1 MHRQLSWLHFYNV
14 TESANSLFLEKGNA
28 MIDAILQ
35 WVIGLGGTILVPAIL
50 IILGLVVRLKPSRAI
65 QAGLTV
71 AVGMIGVNAI
81 IGILTSALAPAVQA
95 MVENFNLSLNI
106 IDMGSGTAGP
116 LSFSTTLG
124 VLIIPIAIVIN
135 LALVWMGL
143 TKTLNVDVWN
153 LWQPAMVGV
162 MVWAVTGDYLLAVC
176 SMVPFF
182 LLELLL
188 ADIFQPMISRFFGLP
203 GIAITH
209 VMALA
214 GLVLAVPLNWVFE
227 HIPGIG
233 KIDVSSETIQRRFGF
248 LGNPMFIGFV
258 IGCIIGVLA
267 RFDFAGVVNLGLQT
281 AAVLM
286 LLPKMISMFMEGLTP
301 IAEATQQFTEKH
313 LHGAD
318 VNIGMD
324 AALTVGNPDV
334 LAVSI
339 VMIPITLFIGV
350 VLPGNQVLPVGDLPT
365 LVFALC
371 LMVAAF
377 RGNFV
382 RSIIGCSIYTVTMLY
397 LATWIAPALTGAY
410 QIAGY
415 AVEGLASFVSAGLWP
430 NALGLAAAQ
439 YGGYVGVAVLS
450 VIVLVLLFY
459 VNKVLRRPSNQNV

>member
-1 MHRQLSWLHFYNV
+1 MLDS
-14 TESANSLFLEKGNA
+14 
-28 MIDAILQ
+28 ILQ
-35 WVIGLGGTILVPAIL
+35 WIIGLGGTILVPLVL
-50 IILGLVVRLKPSRAI
+50 IILGLIVRLKPSRAI

-95 MVENFNLSLNI
+95 MVDNFNLSLSI

-124 VLIIPIAIVIN
+124 VLIIPIAIVVN
-135 LALVWMGL
+135 LILIWTGM

-162 MVWAVTGDYLLAVC
+162 MVWAVTGDYVLAVC
-176 SMVPFF
+176 AMVPFF
-182 LLELLL
+182 LVELLL
-188 ADIFQPMISRFFGLP
+188 ADVFQPMISKFFNLP

-209 VMALA
+209 VMALS
-214 GLVLAVPLNWVFE
+214 GMVLAVPLNWVFD
-227 HIPGIG
+227 HIPGLN
-233 KIDVSSETIQRRFGF
+233 KINVNSETVQRRFGF
-248 LGNPMFIGFV
+248 LGNPMIIGFI

-267 RFDFAGVVNLGLQT
+267 EFDFAGVVNLGLET
-281 AAVLM
+281 AAVLV
-286 LLPKMISMFMEGLTP
+286 LLPKMIAMFMEGLTP
-301 IAEATQQFTEKH
+301 IAEATQRFTETH

-324 AALTVGNPDV
+324 AALTVGNEDV

-339 VMIPITLFIGV
+339 IMIPITLFIGV

-365 LVFALC
+365 LVYALC

-382 RSIIGCSIYTVTMLY
+382 RSIIGCTIYTVTMLY

-415 AVEGLASFVSAGLWP
+415 AVTGLASFVTAGLWP
-430 NALGLAAAQ
+430 NAVGLASAQ
-439 YGGYVGVAVLS
+439 YFGYVGV
-450 VIVLVLLFY
+450 LVFSLVALALLFY
-459 VNKVLRRPSNQNV
+459 VNKVRRASKDQA

>member
-1 MHRQLSWLHFYNV
+1 MLDS
-14 TESANSLFLEKGNA
+14 
-28 MIDAILQ
+28 ILQ
-35 WVIGLGGTILVPAIL
+35 WFIGLGGTILVPLVL
-50 IILGLVVRLKPSRAI
+50 IILGLIVRLKPSRAI

-71 AVGMIGVNAI
+71 AIGMIGVNAI
-81 IGILTSALAPAVQA
+81 INILTSALAPAVQA
-95 MVENFNLSLNI
+95 MVDNFNLSLNI

-135 LALVWMGL
+135 LVLIWAGL

-162 MVWAVTGDYLLAVC
+162 MVWAVTGDYALATC
-176 SMVPFF
+176 AMIPFF

-188 ADIFQPMISRFFGLP
+188 ADVFQPLISKFFNLP

-209 VMALA
+209 VMALS
-214 GLVLAVPLNWVFE
+214 GMVLAVPLNWLFD
-227 HIPGIG
+227 HIPGLS
-233 KIDVSSETIQRRFGF
+233 KVNVNSETVQKRFGF
-248 LGNPMFIGFV
+248 LGNPMIIGFI

-267 RFDFAGVVNLGLQT
+267 EFDFSGVVNLGVET
-281 AAVLM
+281 AAVLV

-301 IAEATQQFTEKH
+301 IAEATQEFTEKH
-313 LHGAD
+313 LRGAD

-324 AALTVGNPDV
+324 AALTVGNSDV

-365 LVFALC
+365 LVYALC

-415 AVEGLASFVSAGLWP
+415 AVEGLASFVTAGLWP
-430 NALGLAAAQ
+430 NAVGLAAAQ
-439 YGGYVGVAVLS
+439 YFGYVGVVVVS
-450 VIVLVLLFY
+450 LVALALLFY
-459 VNKVLRRPSNQNV
+459 VNRVRRGAKQDA

>member
-1 MHRQLSWLHFYNV
+1 
-14 TESANSLFLEKGNA
+14 

-35 WVIGLGGTILVPAIL
+35 WVIGLGGTILVPVIL
-50 IILGLVVRLKPSRAI
+50 IILGLVVRLSPARAI
-65 QAGLTV
+65 MAGLTV
-71 AVGMIGVNAI
+71 AIGMIGVNAI
-81 IGILTSALAPAVQA
+81 IGILTSALAPAVQS
-95 MVENFNLSLNI
+95 MVQNFNLSLNI

-135 LALVWMGL
+135 LLLVWVGM

-162 MVWAVTGDYLLAVC
+162 MVWAVTSDYLLAVL
-176 SMVPFF
+176 SMIPFF
-182 LLELLL
+182 LFELLL
-188 ADIFQPMISRFFGLP
+188 ADLFQPLISKYFNLP

-209 VMALA
+209 VMALS
-214 GLVLAVPLNWVFE
+214 GMVLAIPLNWVFE
-227 HIPGIG
+227 HIPGLS
-233 KIDVSSETIQRRFGF
+233 KIDINSETVRKRFGF
-248 LGNPMFIGFV
+248 LGNPMLIGFV
-258 IGCIIGVLA
+258 IGCGIGILA
-267 RFDFAGVVNLGLQT
+267 KFEFAGIVNLGIQT
-281 AAVLM
+281 AAVLT

-301 IAEATQQFTEKH
+301 IAEATQQFTETH
-313 LHGAD
+313 LNGAN

-339 VMIPITLFIGV
+339 IMIPITLLIGV

-415 AVEGLASFVSAGLWP
+415 SVEGLASFVSAGLWP
-430 NALGLAAAQ
+430 NALCLAIAQ
-439 YGGYVGVAVLS
+439 YSGYAGVAVLS
-450 VIVLVLLFY
+450 VVALALLFY
-459 VNKVLRRPSNQNV
+459 INKARHVVSKIAK